1 MNKSI
6 LIVAVLVITSSC
18 IRDVYQRYTD
28 YHYITNATEKPIIHE
43 LIGFDDYDGI
53 EKDTF
58 QFYSSRLTNTPE
70 LEWKISC
77 VVGLIRAHI
86 PVMIDYRSFHVYSIE
101 DTTALHWKYASD
113 GFNDPHIPPY
123 FYHEYGGETCS
134 DTECNRVLN
143 YYLNVNDSLL
153 LLMQKDYAMLD
164 KFKEY
169 YEQK

>member
-1 MNKSI
+1 MSKSI
-6 LIVAVLVITSSC
+6 LITVVLVVMSSC

-28 YHYITNATEKPIIHE
+28 YHYITNTTGKPIIHE
-43 LIGFDDYDGI
+43 LIGYDDYGI
-53 EKDTF
+53 DKDTF
-58 QFYSSRLTNTPE
+58 LFYSSGLNNKLE

-86 PVMIDYRSFHVYSIE
+86 PVMIGYKSFHTYSIE

-113 GFNDPHIPPY
+113 GFKDPHSPPY
-123 FYHEYGGETCS
+123 FYDEYGGETCT

-143 YYLNVNDSLL
+143 YYLTVNDSLL

-169 YEQK
+169 YAQK